1 MTLET
6 AGGKMSPERFSLAQ
20 PGSNVLAFQV
30 ESSEPENKNLIQ
42 REIDVLGGGFVD
54 GIGRAGSQTWKDL
67 KQGGKDFVD
76 DPLATT
82 GRFIGNHWH
91 EAVAG
96 AAIAAMAPRK
106 WMNTALLAFSLRGVA
121 TNTVRAGYMALDPNN
136 DTSAIRNY
144 YADAISHEGT
154 AFLSSLPMTMVGGLA
169 GKAGANAVFG
179 KNMGA
184 LDLAS
189 GKVTMADVKTNLRA
203 IGDTLNPPK
212 VKLVVTD
219 MDNTLSNFSKYEALG
234 VREGI
239 SNMSAKL
246 NAMGHPVKESE
257 LYQWIGKEM
266 DLARSHDYPW
276 SVELALG
283 QRLNV
288 GKPGGMTYQQFRT
301 EISEPF
307 WKTMDD
313 SLAKNL
319 HLFEG
324 PTGVTNSLAALKDQG
339 IPVVVLSD
347 APANM
352 ALKRLTAMGLDN
364 KVERLYALHNWKE
377 PTGLAPEMLAL
388 GRERLQ
394 AHLNTPHQLK
404 EFRIIPKEW
413 EKPHA
418 QGFKALMEHYG
429 VRGSEVLM
437 IGDSRV
443 KDLGVAQNSGARAIW
458 AEYGNPPAVYEN
470 ILNRLRPYDSSNPSP
485 STKPGRPKQYP
496 PMLEQAESW
505 GAVLNHL
512 APQRNYYDIGSGL
525 AKSLWIRPAWQP
537 ALGFDPIPWTDE
549 LRPFTASDKELLNSR

>member
-1 MTLET
+1 
-6 AGGKMSPERFSLAQ
+6 MSDRFSDGALAQ
-20 PGSNVLAFQV
+20 ISPNVLAFQADG
-30 ESSEPENKNLIQ
+30 PEAQTANVLQ
-42 REIDVLGGGFVD
+42 REVEVIGGGFAD
-54 GIGRAGSQTWKDL
+54 GISRAGAQTWSDL

-76 DPLATT
+76 DPLSTT
-82 GRFIGNHWH
+82 GKFIGNHWH

-96 AAIAAMAPRK
+96 AVIAAMAPRK
-106 WMNTALLAFSLRGVA
+106 WMNAALLAFSLRGVA
-121 TNTVRAGYMALDPNN
+121 TNTARAGYMALDPDN
-136 DTSAIRNY
+136 DTQAIRNY

-179 KNMGA
+179 RNMGA

-189 GKVTMADVKTNLRA
+189 GKVSIADVRTNLRS

-219 MDNTLSNFSKYEALG
+219 MDNTLSNFSKYEAIG
-234 VREGI
+234 VRQGI
-239 SNMSAKL
+239 SDMSTKL
-246 NAMGHPVKESE
+246 NSMGHKVKESD

-266 DLARSHDYPW
+266 DAARSHDYPW

-283 QRLNV
+283 ERLNV
-288 GKPGGMTYQQFRT
+288 GKPGGMTYGQFRSQ
-301 EISEPF
+301 ISEPF

-324 PTGVTNSLAALKDQG
+324 PTGVTPSLAALKEKG

-352 ALKRLTAMGLDN
+352 ALKRLTAMGLDS

-377 PTGLAPEMLAL
+377 PTNLAPEMLAL
-388 GRERLQ
+388 GRERVQ

-404 EFRIIPKEW
+404 EFQIIPKEW

-418 QGFKALMEHYG
+418 QGFKQLMEHYG

-443 KDLGVAQNSGARAIW
+443 KDLGVAQNAGARAIW
-458 AEYGNPPAVYEN
+458 AEYGNPPPVYEN
-470 ILNRLRPYDSSNPSP
+470 VLNRLRPLDSSNPP
-485 STKPGRPKQYP
+485 PLKPGRQKQYP
-496 PMLEQAESW
+496 PMVEQAESW

-512 APQRNYYDIGSGL
+512 EPKRNYYSIGSEL
-525 AKSLWIRPAWQP
+525 ARSLWIRPSWQP
-537 ALGFDPIPWTDE
+537 VLGFDPLPSTDE
-549 LRPFTASDKELLNSR
+549 LRPFRASDSELLNSR